1 MRSAVIVLFF
11 CGLVNLTAAVFA
23 NENIPRSLTFAD
35 AAALAV
41 SYSADLRQN
50 RSSLALREGAWVWG
64 LRAYFPRVSLT
75 VSENDRLQQI
85 GADSFIKNYGI
96 GLDQLVWD
104 GGKTS
109 LSRKLEQMELRLASA
124 AVDRMESEIAEAAIS
139 AYRNVLS
146 SREILKIKK
155 DALAV
160 LEEQRRILNEEVLLG
175 LALAVDLAG
184 ADINLSEA
192 KLDLYSL
199 QLDLDEMERQF
210 AELLGLDELPF
221 LSEKIDTSR
230 SVVFPAAEAIAALAR
245 ERNPDL
251 KEAQFSIT
259 KKQAELKLAS
269 NSWIP
274 SFKLVGNF
282 GLSGQTYPLTRY
294 NWSIGIN
301 IDFSG
306 PWIQNRIAAQAGWE
320 APNDKTALVQNT
332 LNPLPEPAQ
341 AFGKKQA
348 ALALALE
355 REKYRLVLERFGR
368 IAANAVEKCAL
379 HNQKRIL
386 ALDAAALAGEKC
398 RVEEIKLQLGQ
409 ITRVDLMETIVEQ
422 TQKEIA
428 VVETVIALLA
438 AERELEKFL
447 DLKPGELALFADY
460 FSSLIN
466 NTNRRNYEN

>member
-1 MRSAVIVLFF
+1 MRNTAIILFYCVFVL
-11 CGLVNLTAAVFA
+11 NAAIISA
-23 NENIPRSLTFAD
+23 NENIPRSITFSD
-35 AAALAV
+35 AASLAV

-50 RSSLALREGAWVWG
+50 RSSLALREGAWKWG
-64 LRAYFPRVSLT
+64 LRAYFPRMGLT

-85 GADSFIKNYGI
+85 GADSFVKNYGI
-96 GLDQLVWD
+96 SLDQLVWD

-124 AVDRMESEIAEAAIS
+124 SIDRMETEIAESAIS

-146 SREILKIKK
+146 SRAIVDIKK
-155 DALAV
+155 SALLV
-160 LEEQRRILNEEVLLG
+160 LEEQRRILKEEVLLG
-175 LALAVDLAG
+175 LALSVDLAG

-192 KLDLYSL
+192 KLDLFSL
-199 QLDLDEMERQF
+199 QLDLGEMEKQF
-210 AELLGLDELPF
+210 AELLGLEELP
-221 LSEKIDTSR
+221 LLTEKIDPAR
-230 SVVFPAAEAIAALAR
+230 SVVFPSAEAAASLVR

-259 KKQAELKLAS
+259 KKQAELKYAS

-274 SFKLVGNF
+274 SFRVIGNF
-282 GLSGQTYPLTRY
+282 GLSGQKYPLTRY

-301 IDFSG
+301 IDFSS

-320 APNDKTALVQNT
+320 APNDKTAFIQNS

-355 REKYRLVLERFGR
+355 QEKYRIILERFGR
-368 IAANAVEKCAL
+368 VAANAVEKCAL
-379 HNQKRIL
+379 YEKKKKLSIEAADL
-386 ALDAAALAGEKC
+386 AAEKC

-409 ITRVDLMETIVEQ
+409 ITRVELMEKIVEK

-428 VVETVIALLA
+428 VIEAVIALLE
-438 AERELEKFL
+438 AERELEKFM
-447 DLKPGELALFADY
+447 DLKPGELALFAQY
-460 FSSLIN
+460 YSSFQK
-466 NTNRRNYEN
+466 RRDL